1 MNIEIKNHWNI
12 ANLSKSIWELKYGT
26 FILDSYFDSL
36 VVVYLLAVWSKSKKT
51 NIVLQELPF

>member
-1 MNIEIKNHWNI
+1 MNIEIKNHRNI
-12 ANLSKSIWELKYGT
+12 ANLSKSIWELKCGA